1 MNLPFWQ
8 RTEGVRANNKR
19 AVLVVYSK
27 ESPCLLRCT
36 IALPKKSSVEPDAP
50 TTAQSYGMLFCF
62 RRRSEGVQGAFR
74 SSPACIAAHQLRRRG
89 ILAEGL
95 TRRLRRGWWA
105 AAPRGA
111 VLSFEAK
118 ESTKESTRH
127 GDSRGGP
134 PRCALFANIGVPGTA
149 VPDSCIC
156 SGLPVANCLRQL
168 CPLGTRSLSAQASAC
183 GSPSGCPLPRFA
195 LLTRREKALDCP
207 FLKEGVRNV
216 ARRLVGEITHA
227 IGRARAHSFPL
238 SKRARLF
245 PSAAYRRSAPPQL
258 ALGRLK

>member
-1 MNLPFWQ
+1 MARKRDLPFLC
-8 RTEGVRANNKR
+8 GVR
-19 AVLVVYSK
+19 
-27 ESPCLLRCT
+27 LLRR
-36 IALPKKSSVEPDAP
+36 AN
-50 TTAQSYGMLFCF
+50 
-62 RRRSEGVQGAFR
+62 RRGQGA
-74 SSPACIAAHQLRRRG
+74 SGKPPASINVRQLVRKG
-89 ILAEGL
+89 TLAGGV
-95 TRRLRRGWWA
+95 TRRLRRGRWGCR
-105 AAPRGA
+105 PEGV
-111 VLSFEAK
+111 VLSFDAK
-118 ESTKESTRH
+118 ESTKESQRH

-134 PRCALFANIGVPGTA
+134 PRCALFANIGVPGPA
-149 VPDSCIC
+149 VPGSCIC

-195 LLTRREKALDCP
+195 LLTRREKALYCP

-245 PSAAYRRSAPPQL
+245 PSAAYRRSSPPQL
-258 ALGRLK
+258 ALDRLKWRCLSCFGAAGWVSQRGKTGLFFLLRLALFIR

>member
-95 TRRLRRGWWA
+95 TRRLRRGSAGASYEMLFCFSRRSEGVQGAFRSPPACIA
-105 AAPRGA
+105 AHQLRRRGILAEGLTRRLRRGLGLAVPRGA
-111 VLSFEAK
+111 HTFLSVAKEKCAK
-118 ESTKESTRH
+118 ESQRH
-127 GDSRGGP
+127 GDSG
-134 PRCALFANIGVPGTA
+134 
-149 VPDSCIC
+149 
-156 SGLPVANCLRQL
+156 
-168 CPLGTRSLSAQASAC
+168 
-183 GSPSGCPLPRFA
+183 
-195 LLTRREKALDCP
+195 KKP
-207 FLKEGVRNV
+207 F
-216 ARRLVGEITHA
+216 I
-227 IGRARAHSFPL
+227 AHF
-238 SKRARLF
+238 
-245 PSAAYRRSAPPQL
+245 
-258 ALGRLK
+258 